1 MSKERD
7 FGVDGEPEHAHGISH
22 GPRFHGESPVVHVI
36 ITLGTLA
43 WCNLTN
49 HTMCKGV
56 DHVHDTTS
64 PAGVTCMSVRFE
76 FV

>member
-36 ITLGTLA
+36 ITLGTQG
-43 WCNLTN
+43 CVVQSNEPHN
-49 HTMCKGV
+49 V
-56 DHVHDTTS
+56 Q
-64 PAGVTCMSVRFE
+64 RR
-76 FV
+76 